1 MARTFVSPM
10 GDPTFSAGVASLA
23 EALFPN
29 PVNQARARMM
39 GAQYQGQLAS
49 NDQTRLENIGL
60 VDQNNAYASL
70 PDVLGDPRIAAV
82 LRAGRGNAAQL
93 SDALGNFQEQGFRQG
108 ARDKAVSGDMQGAV
122 AEQFGLANGP
132 VAINQIDDGYQ
143 LNPYQLDGKI
153 TATGKTLAQ
162 IVAEQARADQFRAG
176 AAQNYAQAAAAKAL
190 ERQRIEQTNNP
201 EKFRTGGSGASMDIS
216 PAESIG
222 IGKMVMDSFPAGV
235 EFPVE
240 LQNQIITRA
249 SQLYQGNRN
258 AQVSVAQAIG
268 EIAQISPGGTT
279 GGNDWIPFNENTV
292 PTRVIPRITV
302 NEPPPPKPAAAPVPN
317 EGAVKYLLKN
327 PSLAPQFDAKYGPG
341 AAARILGGG

>member
-10 GDPTFSAGVASLA
+10 GDPTFANAAISLA

-49 NDQTRLENIGL
+49 NEQTNLENVGL
-60 VDQNNAYASL
+60 SDQNNAYASL
-70 PDVLGDPRIAAV
+70 ADVLGDPLVATV

-108 ARDKAVSGDMQGAV
+108 ARDKAVAGNMQGAV

-132 VAINQIDDGYQ
+132 VQINQIDDGYQ

-153 TATGKTLAQ
+153 TATGKTTAQ
-162 IVAEQARADQFRAG
+162 IAAEQARADQFRAG
-176 AAQNYAQAAAAKAL
+176 AAQNYAQAGAARAL
-190 ERQRIEQTNNP
+190 EAQRRDQMENP
-201 EKFRTGGSGASMDIS
+201 EKYRTGTRGGGVTDIS
-216 PAESIG
+216 PAESLA
-222 IGKMVMDSFPAGV
+222 IGKMVMQSIPPGA
-235 EFPVE
+235 EFPVD

-249 SQLYQGNRN
+249 SQLYQGNGN
-258 AQVSVAQAIG
+258 AQDSVAQAIG

-279 GGNDWIPFNENTV
+279 GGNDWIPFNENTT
-292 PTRVIPRITV
+292 PTRVIPKIMV
-302 NEPPPPKPAAAPVPN
+302 NEPPPQPRGAAPRARNPQTGEVVELRNGQWVP
-317 EGAVKYLLKN
+317 V
-327 PSLAPQFDAKYGPG
+327 Q
-341 AAARILGGG
+341 